1 MKQAIIH
8 FVAVVIQNVALLAV
22 MMPNVALLEIRR
34 WARNRVLLALR
45 FCRLFP
51 DYLAENKSISH
62 NL

>member
-8 FVAVVIQNVALLAV
+8 FVAVVIQNVALLAT
-22 MMPNVALLEIRR
+22 ER